1 MSKTII
7 TARIRPDGKV
17 VRVSSGKEARF
28 PSTRQRRLS
37 ASQAAAAAVADPDSR
52 PMTPAELRD
61 AKRVPRVKTLRRALQ
76 LTQEQFSERYEIPLG
91 TLRDWEQ
98 GRSKPDQPALAYLKI
113 IARDPQRVFEILHAI
128 SA

>member
-1 MSKTII
+1 
-7 TARIRPDGKV
+7 
-17 VRVSSGKEARF
+17 
-28 PSTRQRRLS
+28 
-37 ASQAAAAAVADPDSR
+37 
-52 PMTPAELRD
+52 MTPAELRD

>member
-1 MSKTII
+1 MSKMTI
-7 TARIRPDGKV
+7 TARIRSDGKV
-17 VRVSSGKEARF
+17 VRVSKGKEVRF

-37 ASQAAAAAVADPDSR
+37 AAQAAAAAVADPDSR

-61 AKRVPRVKTLRRALQ
+61 AKRVPWVKTLRRALQ

-113 IARDPQRVFEILHAI
+113 IARDPQRVFEMLHAI